1 MRAPPKGQDAQGR
14 GACAVLLSLAESGA
28 DITKSISKDYGVL
41 VEEGGDAGVALRH
54 APSHAPS
61 RRTGC
66 GAPPPL
72 RLCVCRCPAES
83 FAAAR
88 RAGALRRLAAG
99 GDGDTE
105 LSPFRSY
112 AGPGYDSEAPR
123 FKRRFKVSALLQRRR
138 AAVR

>member
-1 MRAPPKGQDAQGR
+1 MARVFLCCAQLFISAAFLYCYLLDLHDAMQTMPPGPPVATVSRLGARLGAPEVR
-14 GACAVLLSLAESGA
+14 
-28 DITKSISKDYGVL
+28 SISG
-41 VEEGGDAGVALRH
+41 R
-54 APSHAPS
+54 
-61 RRTGC
+61 
-66 GAPPPL
+66 PPPAQPDTLL
-72 RLCVCRCPAES
+72 REGRPRGG